1 MSRPI
6 RVLHIIGG
14 GEIGGAEIH
23 ILDLARHFSP
33 QEVELHLCCLFPAPL
48 LQRALKQGV
57 QATAVTMRSKVD
69 IVGFWKVLQLTR
81 QIQPSIVHTH
91 GVRANLVG
99 RLAAKIAGVRCTVT
113 TVHSVLE
120 NDYPDKL
127 SRWINYWSEKLTAAL
142 TERHIV
148 VANFLKK
155 KLCEQGI
162 APDKVTVIH
171 NGVDDGKF
179 VDAKRKSDLRAEFG
193 IANDAPLVGM
203 VGRFHP
209 VKGHKYLIEAAK
221 EILKI
226 NSNVRFLLVGDG
238 FNREMIETVIREEGL
253 EPFFLL
259 TGFREDIADIYRAI
273 DVLALPSLSEGLSL
287 TLMESMLCEC
297 PAVAT
302 AVGGNPEI
310 VADEKNGL
318 VIPPGDALALAA
330 ALLRLIENREES
342 RRFGEAARKTI
353 EERFTAKRMA
363 ERTQNL
369 YRELL
374 LGRLGVSG

>member
-33 QEVELHLCCLFPAPL
+33 QEVELRLCCLFPAPL
-48 LQRALKQGV
+48 LQRAQKQGIL
-57 QATAVTMRSKVD
+57 ATAVPMRSKVD
-69 IVGFWKVLQLTR
+69 LIGFWKVLRLIR
-81 QIQPSIVHTH
+81 QTQPAIVHTH
-91 GVRANLVG
+91 GVRANLIG
-99 RLAAKIAGVRCTVT
+99 RLAAKVAGVRCTVT
-113 TVHSVLE
+113 TVHSVLA
-120 NDYPDKL
+120 NDYPDQL
-127 SRWINYWSEKLTAAL
+127 SRWINFWSEKLTAAL
-142 TERHIV
+142 TERYIV
-148 VANFLKK
+148 VADFLKK
-155 KLCEQGI
+155 NLCEQGI
-162 APDKVTVIH
+162 APAKITVIH
-171 NGVDDGKF
+171 NGVDDEKYTN
-179 VDAKRKSDLRAEFG
+179 VQDKRDLRAELG
-193 IANDAPLVGM
+193 IAADAPLVGM

-238 FNREMIETVIREEGL
+238 FHRDVIETVIREEGL
-253 EPFFLL
+253 ESCFLF
-259 TGFREDIADIYRAI
+259 TGFREDIADIYRTL

-297 PAVAT
+297 PAVVT

-310 VADEKNGL
+310 VINEKNGL
-318 VIPPGDALALAA
+318 VVPSGDALALAA
-330 ALLRLIENREES
+330 ALVRLIENREEA
-342 RRFGEAARKTI
+342 RKFGEAARRTI
-353 EERFTAKRMA
+353 EERFTARRMA

-369 YRELL
+369 YREL
-374 LGRLGVSG
+374 VKDQ

>member
-23 ILDLARHFSP
+23 ILDLARFFSP

-57 QATAVTMRSKVD
+57 QATAVPMRSKAD
-69 IVGFWKVLQLTR
+69 LAGFWKVFRLIRQLQ
-81 QIQPSIVHTH
+81 PAIVHTH

-99 RLAAKIAGVRCTVT
+99 RLAAKLAGVRCIVT

-120 NDYPDKL
+120 NDYPDRVA
-127 SRWINYWSEKLTAAL
+127 RWINYWSEKITAPL
-142 TERHIV
+142 TERTIV
-148 VANFLKK
+148 VADFLKK
-155 KLCEQGI
+155 RLCAQGM
-162 APDKVTVIH
+162 AAAKVSVIH
-171 NGVDDGKF
+171 NGVDDEKF
-179 VDAKRKSDLRAEFG
+179 VNAERNRDVRVEFG
-193 IANDAPLVGM
+193 IAADAPLIGM

-209 VKGHKYLIEAAK
+209 VKGHKYLVEAAK

-226 NSNVRFLLVGDG
+226 NSHIRFLLVGDG
-238 FNREMIETVIREEGL
+238 FYRNVIETVIREEGL
-253 EPFFLL
+253 ESFFLF
-259 TGFREDIADIYRAI
+259 TGFREDIADIYRAL

-287 TLMESMLCEC
+287 TLMEGMLCEC
-297 PAVAT
+297 PAVVT

-310 VADEKNGL
+310 VANEKNGL

-330 ALLRLIENREES
+330 ALLRLIENREEA

-363 ERTQNL
+363 EKTQNL
-369 YRELL
+369 YRELVD
-374 LGRLGVSG
+374 GPE